1 MTALWAD
8 LSKFVKSP
16 FWRYISALG
25 ALWHSCATGSWTGK
39 GENQALDRPRLL
51 SGQPSCHYLR
61 SHKHSAHSACYH
73 APQVKSV
80 QHFGERTF
88 GN

>member
-39 GENQALDRPRLL
+39 GENQALDRPLFDFSPL
-51 SGQPSCHYLR
+51 CDF
-61 SHKHSAHSACYH
+61 KCTKAA
-73 APQVKSV
+73 
-80 QHFGERTF
+80 GEWE
-88 GN
+88 GGG

>member
-51 SGQPSCHYLR
+51 SGRLAATIYGHINILHTQPAIMPL
-61 SHKHSAHSACYH
+61 K
-73 APQVKSV
+73 
-80 QHFGERTF
+80 
-88 GN
+88 